1 MLANVRIEQD
11 KERPY
16 KHRLTINDM
25 DFSNCTC
32 RIEIETGSIPEVNI
46 TMTGVA
52 PEYTGQAVVNFTP
65 ELVTQAAY
73 ILRNELLKHND
84 LYDGFLASIESSVR
98 EQKLCGLPFQPEHE
112 IAEKILKRI
121 VGED

>member
-1 MLANVRIEQD
+1 MPADVKN
-11 KERPY
+11 
-16 KHRLTINDM
+16 
-25 DFSNCTC
+25 F
-32 RIEIETGSIPEVNI
+32 
-46 TMTGVA
+46 A
-52 PEYTGQAVVNFTP
+52 PESVM
-65 ELVTQAAY
+65 QAAY
-73 ILRNELLKHND
+73 ILRNELLKHNG

>member
-1 MLANVRIEQD
+1 MLANVKIEQD
-11 KERPY
+11 KEHPY

-25 DFSNCTC
+25 DFSNYTC
-32 RIEIETGSIPEVNI
+32 GIEIEAGSIPEINI
-46 TMTGVA
+46 TMTGVV
-52 PEYTGQAVVNFTP
+52 PEYAGQAVVNFAP
-65 ELVTQAAY
+65 ESVMQAAY
-73 ILRNELLKHND
+73 ILRNELMKHEE

-121 VGED
+121 IGEE

>member
-11 KERPY
+11 KERPD
-16 KHRLTINDM
+16 KHRLTINGM

-32 RIEIETGSIPEVNI
+32 GIEIEAGSIPEVNI
-46 TMTGVA
+46 TMVGAA
-52 PEYTGQAVVNFTP
+52 PEYTGQAVVNFDP
-65 ELVTQAAY
+65 ESVTQAAY
-73 ILRNELLKHND
+73 ILRDELLKHND
-84 LYDGFLASIESSVR
+84 LYDGFLASIESSVK

-121 VGED
+121 IGEE

>member
-16 KHRLTINDM
+16 KHRLTINGM

-32 RIEIETGSIPEVNI
+32 SVELEAGSIPEVNI
-46 TMTGVA
+46 TMTGAV
-52 PEYTGQAVVNFTP
+52 PEYTGQADVNFTS
-65 ELVTQAAY
+65 ESVTQAGY

-121 VGED
+121 IGED